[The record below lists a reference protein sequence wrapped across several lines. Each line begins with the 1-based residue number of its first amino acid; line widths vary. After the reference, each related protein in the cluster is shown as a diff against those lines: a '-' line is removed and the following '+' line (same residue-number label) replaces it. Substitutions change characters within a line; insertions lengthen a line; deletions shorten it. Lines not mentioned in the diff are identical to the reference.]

1 MISPLP
7 TTAMR
12 LLLLFS
18 PLLLLPSCRP
28 AESVAAITEQPPAL
42 SDARPAPIDFNS
54 HVIRLTSTQQTWSP
68 GQPWEKN
75 PPTQRRALAAIVGD
89 QLVLTTAEMV
99 ADATYLEFESTDGT
113 RFVPAEVVAVDYE
126 VNLALLKPADEE
138 LGKLLFA
145 NSRPLEISSPPALG
159 ETLEMLQVEG
169 NGVPLLTSGILQT
182 VDVSASFLPG
192 QSFLTFR
199 VKASMQSVASS
210 YSLPVL
216 HRGKLAGL
224 LISYNAKDQICDVAS
239 TEIVARFIE
248 EAADGEYSG
257 FPSLGISISRTED
270 TSFRQWL
277 QLADDHGGIY
287 VNNVR
292 KGMAA
297 DEAGL
302 KKGDVIL
309 AVDGHAIDRRGY
321 YQHPLYGNLFWG
333 HLVRGEKA
341 TGDPVTLT
349 LLRDGE
355 PMELSATLSRG
366 GVENRLVP
374 DYTFDTAPNFL
385 VKGGFVFQELT
396 RPLLEAFGEEWTS
409 RAPLNL
415 LDAYEN
421 QDKYEDD
428 AERIVFLS
436 GSIATPA
443 TIGYER
449 LRNLIVR
456 RVNGQPIRNM
466 KSLIEAFA
474 GNAGELHSIEFAEE
488 DFTVYLDD
496 AVATEVDTQLIQRG
510 LTRLSRAE

>member
-1 MISPLP
+1 MNFP

-12 LLLLFS
+12 FILFLS

-28 AESVAAITEQPPAL
+28 AESVAAITELPSTLA
-42 SDARPAPIDFNS
+42 DARPAPVDFNS
-54 HVIRLTSTQQTWSP
+54 HVIRLTATQQSWSP

-75 PPTQRRALAAIVGD
+75 PPSQRRALAAIIGD

-113 RFVPAEVVAVDYE
+113 RFAPAKVLAVDYE

-138 LGKLLFA
+138 EGKLLFA
-145 NSRPLEISSPPALG
+145 NSRPLEVASPPALG
-159 ETLEMLQVEG
+159 ETVEMLQVEG

-182 VDVSASFLPG
+182 VDVTTNFLPG

-216 HRGKLAGL
+216 HGGKLAGL

-239 TEIVARFIE
+239 TGIVARFIE
-248 EAADGEYSG
+248 EAADGEYAG

-277 QLADDHGGIY
+277 RLGDEVGGIY
-287 VNNVR
+287 VNKVR

-297 DEAGL
+297 EEAGL
-302 KKGDVIL
+302 KEGDVIL
-309 AVDGHAIDRRGY
+309 AVDGNAIDRRGY
-321 YQHPLYGNLFWG
+321 YSHPLYGNLFWG

-341 TGDPVTLT
+341 TGESVALSV
-349 LLRDGE
+349 LRDGE
-355 PMELSATLSRG
+355 PLELVATLSRG
-366 GVENRLVP
+366 EVETRLVP

-421 QDKYEDD
+421 QEKYEED
-428 AERIVFLS
+428 ADRIVFLS

-456 RVNGQPIRNM
+456 RVNGEPIRDM
-466 KSLIEAFA
+466 KTLIKAFA
-474 GNAGELHSIEFAEE
+474 GNVGQLHSIEFAEE

-510 LTRLSRAE
+510 LTRLSRAD